1 MKKSFK
7 ILMLAF
13 ATSFIMS
20 GVQAQT
26 GTYNQEDLAD
36 IRAFLRQPSAEQGKA
51 NFEQFGLTV
60 SDTAD
65 WTSSTDWVWK
75 LSATWVS
82 VDGEQRLGG
91 VLWIMKKLGG
101 TFSLPHCEYLTSI
114 NVFNNGIEAVDVSG
128 NPALTSLTLTNNPLA
143 ALDVTGNPVLKSLS
157 VESTSLS
164 ALDVTGNPA
173 LTVLAAGSTGISNLD
188 LSGNPMLEE
197 LYCSNCQELESIDFY
212 NNLSLRVLNATS
224 CGKLT
229 ELDLSGLTGLVRL
242 FCSGC
247 DLASLNLR
255 ANVNL
260 EELQCQQNQI
270 SSLVF
275 PSNSALRTID
285 CHENGLEAL
294 DGLENLPRL
303 QSLQAQDNRLNY
315 LDVSNNDSLVILY
328 CNGNALEAVE
338 GLANLA
344 FLKDFRCQDND
355 ISDLSMLPTER
366 LQTFRAENNRLRI
379 STLPVPLNAAG
390 EAIYAWWF
398 WPQQVWNG
406 GAVEAGDVIDLSAE
420 ASKTFGGTTH
430 ATTYAWFELG
440 PDMEE
445 RAVELTSTE
454 TGIFPVDASMTGKT
468 LRCKMT
474 NAFFNTNNGQV
485 SDTAFPIVYEVY
497 VAGEE
502 TYASDEVAALK
513 AFLRQESAEEGRSN
527 AEALSVDTS
536 AWMEGD
542 LWLWSVE
549 GLRLSS
555 GAEKRVESMDWSG
568 KGLAGELELSGFAQ
582 LDSLDVSDNALTALA
597 LDDCPALQSVRCQD
611 NALRFSTLP
620 KVEVDVFEMASQ
632 ADIDLGRVNYADGI
646 DLRSENEVVLDGAS
660 TTTEYRWVVVT
671 SEGETG
677 TTALTNRDGLFIPDT
692 SLCGKN
698 LRVYLTNEAYWGETP
713 ASQLRLC
720 ANVFVNHYVEPT
732 YSEEELAQLRAF
744 LRQEGNFAEL
754 GLAVADTADWTENST
769 WVADVEGMEWAV
781 FGNEYKVVEISWADK
796 GLAGNLDLSGFDAL
810 EIVHVYDND
819 LVSLNLSGAEA
830 LTELRMNNNVRCATL
845 NLQGCTALERMYVQ
859 NCALE
864 SLDVAS
870 CEALVFVQAFNN
882 KLKAF
887 DASGKAALTTLYLH
901 DNELEEIDLTG
912 CRSLASLNVSNNS
925 LEALDVSSTSVT
937 FLDCS
942 RNRLTLASLPRI
954 SIPSFN
960 YSPQSEVEGEPVPY
974 QEGVDLSVFDRVEFP
989 GQEPVQTSYAWFDVT
1004 AGTALQVDTLMEND
1018 GTGRFS
1024 IDKSLSGMD
1033 LRCEMTNAAYPGLT
1047 LVYSISLEES
1057 VSAYDAGELVD
1068 LRTFL
1073 RFSNEETGLTNAM
1086 TLGLLPSDTTTWNQS
1101 AKWLARLTRQ
1111 GHLTWK
1117 YENEG
1122 TQEEK
1127 KRLVKIFIV
1136 IQKMTGNLDLSA
1148 CTELEELDCTG
1159 IGITGLDVTK
1169 CLKLRNIWCMNNQ
1182 IPVLDFSAN
1191 TALVNVMC
1199 YNNPI
1204 KTLEFKNHPDLMVLD
1219 CQSCGLEHL
1228 DVSSCEVL
1236 RVLNCQNNKLK
1247 EVDVTGSP
1255 YLENLFVSYNQLTD
1269 LDITKNPD
1277 LMYFYAANNRIST
1290 YFDFAR
1296 YNRGL
1301 WHIHI
1306 EHNQVEGFS
1315 VSDMT
1320 IEEIDVSYNELTF
1333 STIPFDFTRKTYVFA
1348 PQDTVD
1354 LGSIPANGILDIS
1367 SEYMLDT
1374 DGSHSYY
1381 EWQILS
1387 GSEWLETDDVITLD
1401 ETGIF
1406 VFDKD
1411 AVGNRYRCLITSD
1424 NVYRCALTMEYYVDV
1439 VEASSNAEDDKIKV
1453 SVYPNPVAD
1462 ELHVTSS
1469 RTMETIRLFDMNGRL
1484 VYQSEAGSPEHRIDM
1499 ENLPSGMYVL
1509 DVDGLLRK
1517 KVVKH

>member
-1 MKKSFK
+1 
-7 ILMLAF
+7 MLAF

-513 AFLRQESAEEGRSN
+513 AFLRQESAEEGKSN
-527 AEALSVDTS
+527 AEALGVDTS
-536 AWMEGD
+536 AWAESN
-542 LWLWSVE
+542 LWLWNVE
-549 GLRLSS
+549 GLRL
-555 GAEKRVESMDWSG
+555 GLDAEKRIAAIDWSG
-568 KGLAGELELSGFAQ
+568 KGLAGNLDLPGFAQ

-732 YSEEELAQLRAF
+732 YSEEELAQLRSF
-744 LRQEGNFAEL
+744 LRQEGNFAKL
-754 GLAVADTADWTENST
+754 GMSAADTSDWVENT
-769 WVADVEGMEWAV
+769 AWVADVDGMEWEV
-781 FGNEYKVVEISWADK
+781 FGDEFKVVEINWADK
-796 GLAGNLDLSGFDAL
+796 GLTGNLDLSGFDAL

-864 SLDVAS
+864 SLDATS

-912 CRSLASLNVSNNS
+912 CRSLASLNVSNNG

-1057 VSAYDAGELVD
+1057 VSAYDAGELAD

-1191 TALVNVMC
+1191 TNLVNVMC
-1199 YNNPI
+1199 YNNPV

-1354 LGSIPANGILDIS
+1354 LGSIPANGTLDIS

-1411 AVGNRYRCLITSD
+1411 AVGNRYRCIITSD

-1469 RTMETIRLFDMNGRL
+1469 RAMETIRLFDMNGRL

>member
-1 MKKSFK
+1 M
-7 ILMLAF
+7 
-13 ATSFIMS
+13 
-20 GVQAQT
+20 
-26 GTYNQEDLAD
+26 
-36 IRAFLRQPSAEQGKA
+36 
-51 NFEQFGLTV
+51 
-60 SDTAD
+60 
-65 WTSSTDWVWK
+65 
-75 LSATWVS
+75 
-82 VDGEQRLGG
+82 
-91 VLWIMKKLGG
+91 
-101 TFSLPHCEYLTSI
+101 
-114 NVFNNGIEAVDVSG
+114 
-128 NPALTSLTLTNNPLA
+128 
-143 ALDVTGNPVLKSLS
+143 
-157 VESTSLS
+157 
-164 ALDVTGNPA
+164 
-173 LTVLAAGSTGISNLD
+173 
-188 LSGNPMLEE
+188 
-197 LYCSNCQELESIDFY
+197 
-212 NNLSLRVLNATS
+212 
-224 CGKLT
+224 
-229 ELDLSGLTGLVRL
+229 
-242 FCSGC
+242 
-247 DLASLNLR
+247 
-255 ANVNL
+255 
-260 EELQCQQNQI
+260 
-270 SSLVF
+270 
-275 PSNSALRTID
+275 
-285 CHENGLEAL
+285 
-294 DGLENLPRL
+294 
-303 QSLQAQDNRLNY
+303 
-315 LDVSNNDSLVILY
+315 Y

-406 GAVEAGDVIDLSAE
+406 GAVEAGEAIDLSAE

-445 RAVELTSTE
+445 QAVELTSTE
-454 TGIFPVDASMTGKT
+454 IGIFPVDASMTGKT

-527 AEALSVDTS
+527 AEALGVDTS
-536 AWMEGD
+536 AWAEGD
-542 LWLWSVE
+542 LWLWNVE
-549 GLRLSS
+549 GLRL
-555 GAEKRVESMDWSG
+555 GLDAEKRIAAIDWSG
-568 KGLAGELELSGFAQ
+568 KGLAGNLDLPGFAQ
-582 LDSLDVSDNALTALA
+582 LDSLDVSDNALTALV
-597 LDDCPALQSVRCQD
+597 LNDCPALQSVRCQD

-620 KVEVDVFEMASQ
+620 KVEVDVFEMAPQ

-671 SEGETG
+671 SEGETE
-677 TTALTNRDGLFIPDT
+677 TTAMTNRDGLFIPDT

-698 LRVYLTNEAYWGETP
+698 LRVYMTNEAYWGETP
-713 ASQLRLC
+713 ATRLTLC
-720 ANVFVNHYVEPT
+720 ADVFVNHYVEPT
-732 YSEEELAQLRAF
+732 YSEEELAQLRSF
-744 LRQEGNFAEL
+744 LRQEGNFAKL
-754 GLAVADTADWTENST
+754 GMSAADTSDWVENT
-769 WVADVEGMEWAV
+769 AWVADVDGMEWEV
-781 FGNEYKVVEISWADK
+781 FGDEYRVVEINWADK
-796 GLAGNLDLSGFDAL
+796 GLTGNLDLSGFDAL

-819 LVSLNLSGAEA
+819 LVSLNLSGAED

-864 SLDVAS
+864 SLDATS

-912 CRSLASLNVSNNS
+912 CRSLASLNVSNNG

-960 YSPQSEVEGEPVPY
+960 YSPQSEVEGEPAPY
-974 QEGVDLSVFDRVEFP
+974 QEGVDLSAFDRVEFP

-1018 GTGRFS
+1018 GTGKFA

-1057 VSAYDAGELVD
+1057 VSAYDAGELAD

-1136 IQKMTGNLDLSA
+1136 IQKMTGDLDLSA
-1148 CTELEELDCTG
+1148 CTELEELDCTA
-1159 IGITGLDVTK
+1159 IGITGLDVSK

-1182 IPVLDFSAN
+1182 IPGLDFSAN

-1199 YNNPI
+1199 YYNPI
-1204 KTLEFKNHPDLMVLD
+1204 KTLEFKNHPDLMLVD
-1219 CQSCGLEHL
+1219 CQSCELESI
-1228 DVSSCEVL
+1228 DVSSCGAL
-1236 RVLNCQNNKLK
+1236 KTLNCQNNKLK
-1247 EVDVTGSP
+1247 EVDVTKNP
-1255 YLENLFVSYNQLTD
+1255 KLEMLFVSYNQLKD
-1269 LDITKNPD
+1269 LDITQNPD
-1277 LMYFYAANNRIST
+1277 LMYFYAAGNAIST

-1301 WHIHI
+1301 WHVHI

-1320 IEEIDVSYNELTF
+1320 IEEVDVSYNELTF

-1354 LGSIPANGILDIS
+1354 LGSIPANGTLDIS

-1406 VFDKD
+1406 VFDKG

-1439 VEASSNAEDDKIKV
+1439 VEASSNAEDDKIEV

-1469 RTMETIRLFDMNGRL
+1469 RAMETIRLFDMNGRV
-1484 VYQSEAGSPEHRIDM
+1484 VYQSEAGGSEHLIDM